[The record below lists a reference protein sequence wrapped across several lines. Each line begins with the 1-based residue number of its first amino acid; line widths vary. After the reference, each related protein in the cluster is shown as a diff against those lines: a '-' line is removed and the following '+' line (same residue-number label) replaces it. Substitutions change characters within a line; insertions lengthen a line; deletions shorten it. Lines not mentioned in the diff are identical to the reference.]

1 VVDSLEMA
9 TDIQHDKGRGFQA
22 LARFFDRDA
31 RNRGMRHVGK
41 GAITVL
47 ESTQALLA
55 AEVQGRDRY
64 RTAFTRTGEG
74 IRYACSCRSFAD
86 HKVLCKHLFALAL
99 EQSRSALVNDAGTC
113 RWLSADAKILTSVG
127 DDDEPEYFNDVED
140 SEDFGDDASMSVVGI
155 GSGRRNGSWRDVAAR
170 VTAEQAGREKPK
182 QELIYFLEPSLERY
196 GTRVVIGQRR
206 LGAEPEAF
214 NALDR
219 LDTDALVH
227 ELDRELCVPLQAAL
241 ATQFGPYRSPTAS
254 AVLLTPAMAPDV
266 LDRLARTG
274 RCYVVPLD
282 LRHDRDREWFFL
294 STGQQASPGAKVRL
308 GYDFRKLL
316 TWPLLSRSEGEEYRL
331 SLKLFESRRK
341 PRSKTKRVFDIEPQ
355 LFRGSERRAPLG
367 LRYLHRDGSVII
379 GTELVRCARSDAS
392 WLGAI
397 AAQGSFGQ
405 VAEAELAEFVE
416 RVFGQRGVSALSLPD
431 DYDCSEEPPALRPVL
446 DLEAPTGKK
455 LNAHVAFDYA
465 GRRVPAEQE
474 STLVLADRKAW
485 KRHRDAEQ
493 QALDTLARL
502 GFTGELLGNARQPRA
517 GSVTIEERAL
527 AAALR
532 ELLAA
537 GWLVQAEGKRYRA
550 ASGFNIEVESGID
563 WFEVKGGVTFEG
575 GELPFPKLLAAI
587 KQRRSVVQLGDG
599 TFGVLPEEWMQ
610 RWGLLAELVGASAES
625 LRVSSR
631 QIGLLQALLAALPE
645 QDAGARG
652 LRALRRKVDEFQAV
666 KPARAARGF
675 RGALRPYQEQGL
687 GWLSTLGELGFG
699 ACLADDMG
707 LGKTIQVLAYLH
719 SQREK
724 RGKRHRAALVVVPRS
739 LLSNWLDEA
748 ARFAPQLSVRQH
760 WGAERQRNKESLGD
774 ADIVLTTY
782 GTLRSDIA
790 LFGEMDFACV
800 VLDEAQ
806 AIKNKQSATAKCAK
820 LLRADRRIAM
830 SGTPVENHLGEL
842 WSLFEFLNPGLLK
855 ELPGLRRALE
865 STKPS
870 DEVLGLVR
878 TLLRP
883 FVLRRTKREVAKD
896 LPDRVEQTLYVEL
909 EQDERQ
915 LYDELLLHYQ
925 ASISKKVVQ
934 VGVERATSHL
944 LEALLRLRQAAC
956 HPGLIDHGRQRESSA
971 KVECLVERLRALRAE
986 GHRALVFSQFT
997 SLLSI
1002 VRERLTEE
1010 QISFEYLDGKTRDRA
1025 GAVARFQSDPSIGAF
1040 LISLKAGGVGLNLTG
1055 ADYVFI
1061 LDPWWNP
1068 AAEAQAIDRA
1078 HRIGQTRNVIAYRL
1092 LAKRTVEERV
1102 AHLQAQKRDLVA
1114 GIMGDDHALA
1124 KRLTR
1129 GDLEALLS
1137 LTVATPIA
1145 SAPTGERRATLERSL
1160 PGAS

>member
-1 VVDSLEMA
+1 
-9 TDIQHDKGRGFQA
+9 
-22 LARFFDRDA
+22 
-31 RNRGMRHVGK
+31 
-41 GAITVL
+41 
-47 ESTQALLA
+47 
-55 AEVQGRDRY
+55 
-64 RTAFTRTGEG
+64 
-74 IRYACSCRSFAD
+74 
-86 HKVLCKHLFALAL
+86 
-99 EQSRSALVNDAGTC
+99 
-113 RWLSADAKILTSVG
+113 
-127 DDDEPEYFNDVED
+127 
-140 SEDFGDDASMSVVGI
+140 
-155 GSGRRNGSWRDVAAR
+155 
-170 VTAEQAGREKPK
+170 
-182 QELIYFLEPSLERY
+182 
-196 GTRVVIGQRR
+196 
-206 LGAEPEAF
+206 
-214 NALDR
+214 
-219 LDTDALVH
+219 
-227 ELDRELCVPLQAAL
+227 
-241 ATQFGPYRSPTAS
+241 
-254 AVLLTPAMAPDV
+254 
-266 LDRLARTG
+266 
-274 RCYVVPLD
+274 
-282 LRHDRDREWFFL
+282 
-294 STGQQASPGAKVRL
+294 
-308 GYDFRKLL
+308 
-316 TWPLLSRSEGEEYRL
+316 
-331 SLKLFESRRK
+331 RRK
-341 PRSKTKRVFDIEPQ
+341 PRSKAKRVFDIEPQ
-355 LFRGSERRAPLG
+355 LFRGSELRAPLG
-367 LRYLHRDGSVII
+367 VRYVHRDGSAII
-379 GTELVRCARSDAS
+379 GTELVRCARSDAA

-397 AAQGSFGQ
+397 AAQGSLGH
-405 VAEAELAEFVE
+405 VAEADLPEFVE
-416 RVFGQRGVSALSLPD
+416 RVFGRHGVSALSLPA
-431 DYDCSEEPPALRPVL
+431 DYDCSEESPAPRPVL
-446 DLEAPTGKK
+446 DLEAPSGKK
-455 LNAHVAFDYA
+455 LHARVAFDYA
-465 GRRVPAEQE
+465 GRRIPAEQE
-474 STLVLADRKAW
+474 SRLVLAERKAW
-485 KRHRDAEQ
+485 ERRRNAER
-493 QALDTLARL
+493 QALDALAQV
-502 GFTGELLGNARQPRA
+502 GFAGELLGNARQPRA

-527 AAALR
+527 APALR
-532 ELLAA
+532 ELLSA

-550 ASGFNIEVESGID
+550 ASGFNIQVESGID

-610 RWGLLAELVGASAES
+610 RWGLLAELAGPLAET

-652 LRALRRKVDEFQAV
+652 LRTLRRKLDEFHAV

-719 SQREK
+719 SQRQK
-724 RGKRHRAALVVVPRS
+724 RSGRRKAALVVVPRS

-748 ARFAPQLSVRQH
+748 ARFAPQLAVRQH
-760 WGAERQRNKESLGD
+760 WGAERQRTKESLSG

-790 LFGEMDFACV
+790 LFGDVDFACV

-806 AIKNKQSATAKCAK
+806 AIKNKQSSTAKCAK

-855 ELPGLRRALE
+855 ELPVLRRALE
-865 STKPS
+865 SPKPS

-878 TLLRP
+878 TLVRP

-925 ASISKKVVQ
+925 ASIAKKVVD
-934 VGVERATSHL
+934 VGVERATPHL

-956 HPGLIDHGRQRESSA
+956 HPGLIDRGRQRESSA

-1025 GAVARFQSDPSIGAF
+1025 GVVERFQSDPSINAF
-1040 LISLKAGGVGLNLTG
+1040 LISLKAGGVGLNLTA

-1114 GIMGDDHALA
+1114 GIMGDDQALA
-1124 KRLTR
+1124 ARLTR
-1129 GDLEALLS
+1129 DDLEALLS
-1137 LTVATPIA
+1137 LTAAAAPNA
-1145 SAPTGERRATLERSL
+1145 STPTG
-1160 PGAS
+1160 